1 MFELYRRDMSQATRQ
16 RFLMQA
22 SWNALSCVLNQPDR
36 KSDDSKL
43 ALARHFTKAGIPTPR
58 TLGYTAFAPRER
70 DRVAP
75 EFIPLSE
82 LARVIPPEGCVLK
95 PDRSTWG
102 YGVLVF
108 KSFDRDMFEHVDGER
123 FDTERLGAVIREQR
137 GGFLVQERLFNHPDI
152 AALGLPSLATLRV
165 LTYGAGDDIRIARA
179 ALKFPVGRKGVDN
192 YHAGGIAA
200 PVDLE
205 SGRVGPGVDASGM
218 EWLSSHPET
227 GQRFEG
233 LIVPHWNEVLT
244 QARRAAM
251 SMPEFRCVGWDIAV
265 TPGGVIILE
274 GNSVW
279 ATELVQRPHRRGIWK
294 VISADGAW
302 RSSENGTAARRA
314 ALAGAD
320 GPGMKGKSPCTARP
334 SNAGTCWRRSIT
346 TDSAPGLQSRRWF
359 GEPYFRTLKNAVRV
373 DPSFIVTV
381 AR

>member
-1 MFELYRRDMSQATRQ
+1 M
-16 RFLMQA
+16 
-22 SWNALSCVLNQPDR
+22 
-36 KSDDSKL
+36 
-43 ALARHFTKAGIPTPR
+43 
-58 TLGYTAFAPRER
+58 
-70 DRVAP
+70 
-75 EFIPLSE
+75 
-82 LARVIPPEGCVLK
+82 LK

-137 GGFLVQERLFNHPDI
+137 GGFLVQERLHNHPDI

-165 LTYGAGDDIRIARA
+165 LTYGAADDIRIARA

-265 TPGGVIILE
+265 TPGGVVILE

-279 ATELVQRPHRRGIWK
+279 ATELVQRPHRRGIWEG
-294 VISADGAW
+294 DF
-302 RSSENGTAARRA
+302 
-314 ALAGAD
+314 
-320 GPGMKGKSPCTARP
+320 
-334 SNAGTCWRRSIT
+334 
-346 TDSAPGLQSRRWF
+346 RRWCLDVV
-359 GEPYFRTLKNAVRV
+359 GKTELPRAVQRWLGLTA
-373 DPSFIVTV
+373 P
-381 AR
+381 A